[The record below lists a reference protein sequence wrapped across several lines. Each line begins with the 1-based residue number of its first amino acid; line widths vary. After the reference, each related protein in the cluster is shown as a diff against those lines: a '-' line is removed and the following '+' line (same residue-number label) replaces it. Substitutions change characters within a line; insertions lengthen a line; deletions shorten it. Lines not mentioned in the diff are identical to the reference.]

1 MKVCLLSI
9 GVLLSLLCSG
19 QKQITYEQLCADV
32 DYLFRT
38 VDSLHPNMY
47 WHTPKT
53 RVDSF
58 IVELKEKFRGRD
70 SIDVRDFAMEL
81 AQMNHFFD
89 YHTTMPFV
97 YRFDEKG
104 DTVFPRVTYQEGK
117 FYLKDTD
124 KEILSINGVGIDAIK
139 RTWQNTYSSDFHPG
153 YSQFYLNYVL
163 DFQKVL
169 MYLGIRAPYR
179 VEYREGGA
187 CVAYTEAGVSFAA
200 MREDVQ
206 AFLDVFWDNANPY
219 PYSFEIYPDS
229 SLMIIR
235 ITHCEETNHAHN
247 FFLMCI
253 DKILSNNIQYVFFDM
268 SRNTGG
274 STAMFNYLLSY
285 FITTKFFY
293 RYRFDRQ
300 EKKLN
305 DKGEWVLV
313 KTSPW
318 NLVRGIRHKG
328 LYKRKLFVYQSP
340 LTCSAAPVLGEA
352 LKALGAGVL
361 VGTDTEPQ
369 IPSYSNVKSFTLP
382 YSGLTRRS
390 ASTFDDNMK
399 PDYFLTPEG
408 GLRPDI
414 EYPFLIERRL
424 GVEDC
429 MKIIEV
435 YEHSKR
441 KK

>member
-19 QKQITYEQLCADV
+19 QKHITYKQLCADV

-38 VDSLHPNMY
+38 VDSLHPNLY
-47 WHTPKT
+47 WHTPKE
-53 RVDSF
+53 RVDSA
-58 IVELKEKFRGRD
+58 VAEMKEKFRGRD

-89 YHTTMPFV
+89 YHTTMTLV

-104 DTVFPRVTYQEGK
+104 DTVFPRVTYQGGK
-117 FYLKDTD
+117 FYLKGTG
-124 KEILSINGVGIDAIK
+124 KEILSINGVGIDAI
-139 RTWQNTYSSDFHPG
+139 RRAWQNTYSPDFHPG
-153 YSQFYLNYVL
+153 YSEFYLNYVL

-169 MYLGIRAPYR
+169 MYLGIYAPYR

-187 CVAYTEAGVSFAA
+187 CVSCMEAGVSFAA
-200 MREDVQ
+200 MRAEVQ

-229 SLMIIR
+229 SVAIIR
-235 ITHCEETNHAHN
+235 LTKCVETNHAHN
-247 FFLMCI
+247 FFLMCFHE
-253 DKILSNNIQYVFFDM
+253 ILEHDIQHVFVDV

-274 STAMFNYLLSY
+274 TTAAFNDI
-285 FITTKFFY
+285 FNTFMTTKFFY
-293 RYRFDRQ
+293 RYRHDRL

-305 DKGEWVLV
+305 DKGEWELDLA
-313 KTSPW
+313 SPW
-318 NLVRGIRHKG
+318 YPVKGFRRKG

-340 LTCSAAPVLGEA
+340 LTCSAAPFLGEV
-352 LKALGAGVL
+352 LKAVGAGIL

-369 IPSYSNVKSFTLP
+369 DPSYGNVKSFILP
-382 YSGLTRRS
+382 YSGLTRTC
-390 ASTFDDNMK
+390 ASTCDFNMK
-399 PDYFLTPEG
+399 PDYFLTQEG

-414 EYPFLIERRL
+414 SYPFLIERRL

-429 MKIIEV
+429 MKIVRMSGED
-435 YEHSKR
+435 
-441 KK
+441 